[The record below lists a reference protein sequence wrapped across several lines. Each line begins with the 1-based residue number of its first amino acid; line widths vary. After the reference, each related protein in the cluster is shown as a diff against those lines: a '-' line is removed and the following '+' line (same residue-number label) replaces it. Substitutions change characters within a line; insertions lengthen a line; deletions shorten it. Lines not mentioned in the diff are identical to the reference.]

1 LKRPGYRGNQDEK
14 IKISFP
20 MKKFLVAL
28 QFLTI
33 IPVKKNMTVDENLL
47 VESSSVF
54 VIVGAVQ
61 GVLLLATDF
70 VAGKIFNHD
79 FAAGITLL
87 VLVLSTGGFHLDGL
101 ADTFD
106 ALAARGDREKKL
118 SVMKDG
124 RVGPIGAT
132 AIFFV
137 LLFKFLALNNL
148 SAFPSYLFYSSLL
161 LMPIFSK
168 WSMVI
173 SMFYGAPAK
182 KEGTGKIFI
191 GRVGVKQSAVSTLLL
206 LFLFFIVPEAV
217 SGGRAYGGQY
227 IFYAISMISM
237 YLFCRIS
244 ISFFEKKFN
253 GLTGDTLGAISE
265 ITEVLFLFMVIGW
278 SQLFI

>member
-1 LKRPGYRGNQDEK
+1 MVINED
-14 IKISFP
+14 
-20 MKKFLVAL
+20 A
-28 QFLTI
+28 
-33 IPVKKNMTVDENLL
+33 L

-54 VIVGAVQ
+54 VVVGVIQ
-61 GVLLLATDF
+61 GISLVAADYA
-70 VAGKIFNHD
+70 AGKVFNHD
-79 FAAGITLL
+79 LAAGIILL
-87 VLVLSTGGFHLDGL
+87 VLVLSNGGFHLDGL

-106 ALAARGDREKKL
+106 ALAARGDKEKKL

-124 RVGPIGAT
+124 RVGPIGVT

-173 SMFYGAPAK
+173 SMFHGAPAK
-182 KEGTGKIFI
+182 KEGIGKIFI
-191 GRVGVKQSAVSTLLL
+191 GRVGVKQFAVSTLLL

-227 IFYAISMISM
+227 ISYAISMISI